1 MICPECGAEYVL
13 GLTRCVDCGG
23 ELVDALPEPLRPAPQ
38 SPQATHLPRNDP
50 PDHFELVTVL
60 ATSNPGLMP
69 LAKSL
74 LQSAQIPFV
83 VEGEGIQDLF
93 GIGRLSFNPIT
104 GPAALRVASQDAADA
119 RALLAD
125 LSHGSGVAAGDD
137 VAHI

>member
-1 MICPECGAEYVL
+1 M
-13 GLTRCVDCGG
+13 
-23 ELVDALPEPLRPAPQ
+23 
-38 SPQATHLPRNDP
+38 
-50 PDHFELVTVL
+50 L
-60 ATSNPGLMP
+60 ATSDPGLMP
-69 LAKSL
+69 IAKSL

-83 VEGEGIQDLF
+83 VEGAGIQDLF

-125 LSHGSGVAAGDD
+125 LSHGSGVTAGDD